1 MQCSGEHN
9 SQKDSIEKSLVQDT
23 LWGKSLKAIYASV
36 QRPKT
41 ANSALSMGI
50 EAQVGRLEQLF
61 CYEEATN
68 SSNLSQEGYAA

>member
-23 LWGKSLKAIYASV
+23 LWGKSLKAIHASV
-36 QRPKT
+36 QRPQA

-50 EAQVGRLEQLF
+50 EA
-61 CYEEATN
+61 
-68 SSNLSQEGYAA
+68 

>member
-9 SQKDSIEKSLVQDT
+9 SQKNSIEKSLVQDT

-36 QRPKT
+36 QRPQA

-50 EAQVGRLEQLF
+50 EAQVGRLEQLL
-61 CYEEATN
+61 CDEEAAN